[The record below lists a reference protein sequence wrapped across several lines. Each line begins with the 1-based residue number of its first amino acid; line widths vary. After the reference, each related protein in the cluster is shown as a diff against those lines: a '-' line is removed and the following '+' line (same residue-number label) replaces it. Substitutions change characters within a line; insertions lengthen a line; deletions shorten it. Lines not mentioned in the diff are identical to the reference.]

1 MANETRNEEIKP
13 PAVLL
18 EWEYPERPVYERGR
32 AWYLIMGLAGLALLI
47 YAVYSA
53 NFLFA
58 LMVIM
63 FGLVIYITASVRP
76 TNRPFAITE
85 NGIVIGHTE
94 YRYREIE
101 KFWFF
106 YEPPVKALYVQFR
119 GLSGRQRI
127 DLMDQDPNEVRD
139 LIGQFV
145 PEDLEQE
152 DEPLSDILSRL
163 LKI

>member
-1 MANETRNEEIKP
+1 MAEDNTNQELQP
-13 PAVLL
+13 AAVLL

-32 AWYLIMGLAGLALLI
+32 LWYIFMGLAGLGLLI

-76 TNRPFAITE
+76 ANQPFIITE
-85 NGIVIGHTE
+85 QGIVIGNSE
-94 YRYREIE
+94 YRFREIE
-101 KFWFF
+101 KFWFY
-106 YEPPVKALYVQFR
+106 YEPPVKALYIELK
-119 GLSGRQRI
+119 GLTGRQRI
-127 DLMDQDPNEVRD
+127 DLMDQDPNQVRE

-145 PEDLEQE
+145 PEDLEQDE
-152 DEPLSDILSRL
+152 EPLSDILSRL
-163 LKI
+163 FKI